1 VIFKKNLDSL
11 SRRNKMINKKVAL
24 LLSVIFLLS
33 SSSMVTIEPCFGN
46 GLSADQWVSNTPMHE
61 ARSGL
66 GVEAVNGKIYAIGG
80 SAENGFIPNAYGSII
95 YTESANGVATN
106 EEFNPETNTWIY
118 KAPMPTARLAFA
130 TAVYKDKIYCIGGQA
145 NGSFIGQN
153 EVYDPVTNS
162 WEIKTSMPTARGWVT
177 ASVVNGKIYVMSGY
191 SPKPSTVNEV
201 YDPETNSW
209 ENSTPSPSNPI
220 DSCTSTSTV
229 VDNRIYLIGGVFGY
243 SNLNQIYDA
252 QTDSWSSGRSPP
264 SSISGG
270 AAASTSG
277 AFAPKRIYLIGDALT
292 LWQGAPQYSNRV
304 YDPKM
309 ASWAIAKDIPSE
321 RFHFGIAVVNDTL
334 YVIGGNTYTIPGYYA
349 PVALNEQ
356 YIPIGYGTADPSYV
370 SPTEINPPKINV
382 TSPIN
387 LTYNQSSVPI
397 VFKADKAVNW
407 TSYSLDGQQNVT
419 FSGNTNL
426 TDISNGV
433 HNITIYAQD
442 TFGNIGSSQ
451 TTSFTIAKPEAES
464 FPVVPV
470 AVVSVVAVAL
480 VAAGLLVYHKKHRHS
495 LNAV

>member
-1 VIFKKNLDSL
+1 MSKALALTLVLVFLTASSTILALRVSGAF
-11 SRRNKMINKKVAL
+11 VAEN
-24 LLSVIFLLS
+24 S
-33 SSSMVTIEPCFGN
+33 
-46 GLSADQWVSNTPMHE
+46 WVDKAPMHE
-61 ARSGL
+61 ARSVL

-80 SAENGFIPNAYGSII
+80 SAESGFIPNAYGSII

-153 EVYDPVTNS
+153 EVYDPATNS
-162 WEIKTSMPTARGWVT
+162 WETKTSMPTARGWVT
-177 ASVVNGKIYVMSGY
+177 ANVVNGKIYVMSGY

-209 ENSTPSPSNPI
+209 ETSTPSPSNPI
-220 DSCTSTSTV
+220 ESCTSTSTV

-264 SSISGG
+264 SSFHGG
-270 AAASTSG
+270 AAASTTG
-277 AFAPKRIYLIGDALT
+277 AFAPKRIYLIGDALM
-292 LWQGAPQYSNRV
+292 LRQGAPQYTNRV

-309 ASWAIAKDIPSE
+309 ASWAIAKDMPSE

-387 LTYNQSSVPI
+387 LTYNQSSVPL
-397 VFKADKAVNW
+397 VFNADKAVNW
-407 TSYSLDGQQNVT
+407 TSYSLDGQQNIT
-419 FSGNTNL
+419 ISGITNL

-442 TFGNIGSSQ
+442 TFGNIGSSE
-451 TTSFTIAKPEAES
+451 TISFTVAKSEPEP

-470 AVVSVVAVAL
+470 ASVSILAVAL
-480 VAAGLLVYHKKHRHS
+480 VVAGLLVYHKKHNREIKHE
-495 LNAV
+495 